1 MVRHGG
7 PTREQALGCSFI
19 MTMRG
24 RGWREKLAENSD
36 RHAGP
41 IDRSVTIRLTGPDP
55 AYVTTA
61 VCMVQVAVVV
71 LKEQQKMVVKG
82 GVLSPGVALD
92 GTSFME
98 RVLKRGFSL
107 AEVSD

>member
-1 MVRHGG
+1 M
-7 PTREQALGCSFI
+7 GCSFT

-24 RGWREKLAENSD
+24 RGWTEKLAENTD

-41 IDRSVTIRLTGPDP
+41 MDRSLTIQLAGPDP

-98 RVLKRGFSL
+98 RVLKRGFSV
-107 AEVSD
+107 AVVSD